1 MGMSELLDQLNNTP
15 YITKQNLGLILGKT
29 GENLNYWVK
38 KMINEGSLIVM
49 KKGLFVPKYYFDVVS
64 TANPRDKEA
73 FLLYLANTIRQPSY
87 VSLEYVL
94 ARYSFLAESSFAVT
108 SITLKSTR
116 NYTTDI
122 GTFYYQHLK
131 KELFY
136 GYEIKAFRDKQ
147 IREASFAK
155 ALFDF
160 LYLRIFS
167 GDAEMR
173 DYLLSTGRLN
183 WDVVSQA
190 QKIEFK
196 KITQTSQSQKMQ
208 AILSILETK
217 NIL

>member
-1 MGMSELLDQLNNTP
+1 MNQALFLDQIKNTP
-15 YITKQNLGLILGKT
+15 YITKQNLGLILEKT
-29 GENLNYWVK
+29 GDNLNYWVK
-38 KMINEGSLIVM
+38 KLVNEGTFIVI
-49 KKGLFVPKYYFDVVS
+49 KNGLYIPKYYFDIVS
-64 TANPRDKEA
+64 AANPQEKEA
-73 FLLYLANTIRQPSY
+73 YLIYLANTIRQPSY

-94 ARYSFLAESSFAVT
+94 AKYNFLAESSFAIT

-116 NYTTDI
+116 SYTTDI

-136 GYEIKAFRDKQ
+136 KYKIEAFRDKQ

-160 LYLRIFS
+160 LYLRSFDS
-167 GDAEMR
+167 QTEMR

-183 WDVVSQA
+183 WDIVSKA
-190 QKIEFK
+190 QKSEFAEIIK
-196 KITQTSQSQKMQ
+196 TSQSQKMQ
-208 AILSILETK
+208 SLLSILESV